1 MNTSRTLAIGD
12 IHGCDTALVELLH
25 ALNVTPDDTL
35 IVLGD
40 VIDRGPNSKRCI
52 DILLDIR
59 NFCQFRYIMG
69 NHEEMML
76 DALSGGEWKNS
87 WPRYGGWEM
96 LHSYGGSFEG
106 IPDSHLDFIRNGES
120 YIETDTT
127 IFSHASI
134 RGEYPL
140 EVQDK
145 HWLRWSRISR
155 NCLPHFT
162 GKRVICGHSAQESGL
177 PLVLPGW
184 VCIDTCVY
192 GENGALTAIDVD
204 NDLIYQSE
212 ESGKYRGCFPLEDF
226 IG

>member
-1 MNTSRTLAIGD
+1 MNAGRTFAIGD
-12 IHGCDTALVELLH
+12 IHGCDVALDVLLREM
-25 ALNVTPDDTL
+25 AVAPEDTV
-35 IVLGD
+35 IILGD
-40 VIDRGPNSKRCI
+40 VIDRGPGTRQCI
-52 DILLDIR
+52 DMLLALQA
-59 NFCQFRYIMG
+59 FCDCRHIMG

-76 DALSGGEWKNS
+76 DALDGGEWRDA
-87 WPRYGGWEM
+87 WPRYGGIEM
-96 LHSYGGSFEG
+96 LASYGGRVG
-106 IPDSHLDFIRNGES
+106 NIPEKHLNFIRSGES
-120 YIETDTT
+120 YIETETT

-140 EVQDK
+140 DAQDK
-145 HWLRWSRISR
+145 HWLRWSRMGPH
-155 NCLPHFT
+155 CLPHYS

-192 GENGALTAIDVD
+192 GEGGALTAIDVD

-212 ESGKYRGCFPLEDF
+212 QNGKYRGCHPLEDF